1 MLIWYFFVTGMDSLR
16 AVIGPLPNF
25 ICFSNIFLKNLLC
38 CNMLLTVLAITS
50 TRFMFVCIY
59 KSIPSMDDD
68 FFANLLYRSINLI
81 SLLLV
86 SIRVKS
92 PGKYPLNYVRL
103 ISSPKLIPSLSFFW
117 KVTSYLNSF
126 GKKYLDG

>member
-1 MLIWYFFVTGMDSLR
+1 MRQCLRFISTDHGLIIFFLIIVKY
-16 AVIGPLPNF
+16 VKIGEMVGQDM
-25 ICFSNIFLKNLLC
+25 SNIFLKNLLC

-103 ISSPKLIPSLSFFW
+103 ISSP
-117 KVTSYLNSF
+117 SYIIR
-126 GKKYLDG
+126 